1 MKFIK
6 LKGRIGNNLF
16 QYALYYKLKKKYNI
30 SVFVYGWNPD
40 FEKYF
45 EKVNW
50 IDSFYFRKLV
60 HKAIKFF
67 PNKTFTQYDFQPLAQ
82 IDKEIEN
89 NLVLDGYFQSAQF
102 FEGYEDL
109 IKNNFKIKKKYIKEF
124 EKRFAKLYK
133 ENKILVINY
142 RLGDYVNWGN
152 DSLGGKNL
160 VLPLDYYKNALAKIA
175 DIDSFKIILVTDEKQ
190 VAKEH
195 FSFIQNIEV
204 FSEGAIIDFQLIKN
218 SHTIIIANSTFS
230 WWAAYLSRTA
240 KRILAPEFFVGF
252 KIKKDFPEGIYN
264 NTNFEI
270 VCFDKL

>member
-50 IDSFYFRKLV
+50 IDSFYFRKLI

-270 VCFDKL
+270 VCFD